1 MFFLATLLRGC
12 TIFILSASAVCC
24 GDAQML
30 LDTRATAAAVKHL
43 SRPLKS
49 SADIAQR
56 HREAQQV
63 RGQISDF
70 IVRQLEQAPFIS
82 QRLLET
88 QLRKIIGPEPWDSR
102 DDCDSPT
109 KVFTLDPGRQ
119 TTRRQV
125 VVAYSLDSGFMGP
138 RGITTVLESY
148 LWENGKALRTA
159 QGGSELD
166 GYTLHVQEASWF
178 TDEYWILAWGQVI
191 GQNGRCIGGKA
202 IVYRVA
208 IDSIEPSWQSSPAV
222 CGLTAQRNS
231 IGWEVDYGDK
241 KLVYWDDPHPRYFDV
256 YSIDYQKRT
265 VDRVIRKQY

>member
-1 MFFLATLLRGC
+1 MFSLATLLRGC
-12 TIFILSASAVCC
+12 TIFILSASTVCC

-30 LDTRATAAAVKHL
+30 DTGPTAAAVKHL

-56 HREAQQV
+56 HRKAQQV

-88 QLRKIIGPEPWDSR
+88 QLQKIIGPEPWDSR

-109 KVFTLDPGRQ
+109 KVFTSDPGPQ

-125 VVAYSLDSGFMGP
+125 VVAYSLDSGFMGL

-148 LWENGKALRTA
+148 LWENGKARRTT

-166 GYTLHVQEASWF
+166 GHTLHVQQAHWF

-191 GQNGRCIGGKA
+191 GENGRCIGGKA

-208 IDSIEPSWQSSPAV
+208 VDSITVGWQSSPAA
-222 CGLTAQRNS
+222 CSLTAQRNS

-241 KLVYWDDPHPRYFDV
+241 KLVYGDDPHPRYFDV
-256 YSIDYQKRT
+256 YSVDLTKTFARMIHKR
-265 VDRVIRKQY
+265 Y